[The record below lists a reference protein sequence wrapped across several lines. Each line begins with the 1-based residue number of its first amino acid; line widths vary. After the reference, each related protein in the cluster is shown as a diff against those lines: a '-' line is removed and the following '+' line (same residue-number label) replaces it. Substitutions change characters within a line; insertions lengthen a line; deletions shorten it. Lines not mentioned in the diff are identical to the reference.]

1 MATRNGIIVWNGDKS
16 QRVAVRLLMNAG
28 WTPGG
33 MMHQTKGYKS
43 LLVWEKSVDLMVD
56 VYEIS
61 KILPREERFGM
72 TDQMRRAV
80 VSIASNIAEG
90 QGRNGTA
97 EFIHFLGISQG
108 SLCELDTL
116 ITMATRV
123 RYIPTETSSAL
134 ETKIREIRVMIY
146 ALANSLRG
154 K

>member
-1 MATRNGIIVWNGDKS
+1 
-16 QRVAVRLLMNAG
+16 
-28 WTPGG
+28 
-33 MMHQTKGYKS
+33 MHQTKGYKS